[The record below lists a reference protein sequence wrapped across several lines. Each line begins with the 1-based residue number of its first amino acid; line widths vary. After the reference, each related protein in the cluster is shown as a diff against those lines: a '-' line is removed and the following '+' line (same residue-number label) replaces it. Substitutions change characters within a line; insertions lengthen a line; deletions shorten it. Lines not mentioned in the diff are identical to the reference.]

1 MPEHF
6 LVLILVLQFRMASA
20 ILTRVHYLGKCLCYL
35 LRKRLETI
43 LTQTLHKG
51 NLEGLSWWST
61 GWDSVLPMQGTQVQ
75 SMVRELGPTC
85 CNQDPVQQSIFFFF
99 LRQTTLLTEPQ
110 VASVQWLG
118 LGEKFFLHPLPHQ
131 EMGRTLVSDSCTWF
145 CLGLCPS
152 LTVPY

>member
-85 CNQDPVQQSIFFFF
+85 CNQDPVQQSSFF
-99 LRQTTLLTEPQ
+99 LF
-110 VASVQWLG
+110 V
-118 LGEKFFLHPLPHQ
+118 FFKANDPPDRAPSSFSAVTWT
-131 EMGRTLVSDSCTWF
+131 GRKVFSSSFTSP
-145 CLGLCPS
+145 GNG
-152 LTVPY
+152 